1 MRLLAYIVAVLK
13 ELANVYAVAR
23 NFGPKHV
30 GVGVSYIILV
40 ILMQLCSFVGVNC
53 SGS

>member
-1 MRLLAYIVAVLK
+1 VRFLVKILAILK
-13 ELANVYAVAR
+13 ELANVYTVAR

-30 GVGVSYIILV
+30 GVGVFYIILV
-40 ILMQLCSFVGVNC
+40 NLMQLCSFVGVNY